1 MNAVRRGAGAVLKYL
16 TPLYV
21 VLVIVQVFLAGEGIF
36 GIKDGQSLDDAN
48 SLNAHRDFGFFL
60 TDLGAI
66 VFLIVTLLWWPRNKR
81 FLGLYILLAVLLFV
95 QAILPSAGRWVA
107 ALHPVNA
114 FVILG
119 LLGYLSSQWW
129 RPDGALAQ
137 RAEPQLVSTV
147 P

>member
-21 VLVIVQVFLAGEGIF
+21 VLIVVQVFLAGEGIF
-36 GIKDGQSLDDAN
+36 GIKDGQGLDDAK
-48 SLNAHRDFGFFL
+48 SLDAHRGLGFFL
-60 TDLGAI
+60 ADLGAI
-66 VFLIVTLLWWPRNKR
+66 LFLVITLLWWPRNKR

-95 QAILPSAGRWVA
+95 QALLPSAGRWVA
-107 ALHPVNA
+107 AFHPLNA

-119 LLGYLSSQWW
+119 LVGYLSSQWW
-129 RPDGALAQ
+129 RPDGALAKGS
-137 RAEPQLVSTV
+137 AEPAAAA

>member
-21 VLVIVQVFLAGEGIF
+21 VLIVVQVFLAGEGIF
-36 GIKDGQSLDDAN
+36 GIKDGQGLDDAK
-48 SLNAHRDFGFFL
+48 SLDAHRGFGFFL
-60 TDLGAI
+60 ADLGAI
-66 VFLIVTLLWWPRNKR
+66 LFLVITLLWWPRNKR

-95 QAILPSAGRWVA
+95 QALLPSAGRWVA
-107 ALHPVNA
+107 AFHPLNA

-119 LLGYLSSQWW
+119 LVGYLSSQWW
-129 RPDGALAQ
+129 RPDGALA
-137 RAEPQLVSTV
+137 RGSAEPAAAA